1 MEKPHFRRYPG
12 AHAKAVRLPTA
23 CHDTRF
29 PLSDWNYDIYNELR
43 NMKFSQVF
51 VIVTSVQPYDPT
63 VIDLADDETSDT
75 RKGIQS
81 IEVGGRI
88 ISALC
93 DFQYPVPLKDLAAA
107 VGMPAAKVHRY
118 LTSLV
123 RIGLACQDDQ
133 SGLYGLGPMALRMGL
148 SAIERNDVVMR
159 AGRLLRVLTLD
170 WRSSGH
176 LAIWGERGP
185 VLIRTE
191 HGGPP
196 VISTMGLGTVM
207 PLLRSATGQAFLATM
222 PRSAIEH
229 VIRAEQ
235 EILHWDD
242 QQVADLIEK
251 NRLRGAAVIEGNI
264 VPGLSAISAPVFN
277 LDGSVACCVT
287 LMNPQANYFQPG
299 HPAFAAFLREIARF
313 NHDWGGRERVGS

>member
-1 MEKPHFRRYPG
+1 M
-12 AHAKAVRLPTA
+12 
-23 CHDTRF
+23 
-29 PLSDWNYDIYNELR
+29 
-43 NMKFSQVF
+43 
-51 VIVTSVQPYDPT
+51 IVTATQSQDPAL
-63 VIDLADDETSDT
+63 IDLAGEDNGDT

-118 LTSLV
+118 LTSLA
-123 RIGLACQDDQ
+123 RIGLAHQDEQ

-159 AGRLLRVLTLD
+159 AGRLLRALTLD

-207 PLLRSATGQAFLATM
+207 PLLRSATGQAFLAAM
-222 PRSAIEH
+222 PSSAIEH
-229 VIRAEQ
+229 VMRAEQ
-235 EILHWDD
+235 DILHWDD
-242 QQVADLIEK
+242 QKVADLIA
-251 NRLRGAAVIEGNI
+251 NTQTRGAAVIEGDI

-299 HPAFAAFLREIARF
+299 QPAFEAFLRAVAQF
-313 NHDWGGRERVGS
+313 NQDWGGRERATS

>member
-1 MEKPHFRRYPG
+1 MTPSHISQ
-12 AHAKAVRLPTA
+12 
-23 CHDTRF
+23 HDA
-29 PLSDWNYDIYNELR
+29 
-43 NMKFSQVF
+43 
-51 VIVTSVQPYDPT
+51 
-63 VIDLADDETSDT
+63 IDLTVEEVGDT

-107 VGMPAAKVHRY
+107 VDMPAAKVHRY
-118 LTSLV
+118 LTSLA
-123 RIGLACQDDQ
+123 RIGLAFQDDR

-159 AGRLLRVLTLD
+159 AGRLLRSLTIE

-207 PLLRSATGQAFLATM
+207 PLLRSATGQAFLAAM

-229 VIRAEQ
+229 VIVAEQ
-235 EILHWDD
+235 EILDWNDAKVD
-242 QQVADLIEK
+242 QLITET
-251 NRLRGAAVIEGNI
+251 RQRGAAVIEGDI

-277 LDGSVACCVT
+277 LDGAVACCVT

-299 HPAFAAFLREIARF
+299 HAAFEAFLHEIDLF
-313 NHDWGGRERVGS
+313 NHSWGGRARAAP

>member
-1 MEKPHFRRYPG
+1 M
-12 AHAKAVRLPTA
+12 T
-23 CHDTRF
+23 T
-29 PLSDWNYDIYNELR
+29 
-43 NMKFSQVF
+43 
-51 VIVTSVQPYDPT
+51 TQPITPNDPT
-63 VIDLADDETSDT
+63 VIDLAGEETGDT

-107 VGMPAAKVHRY
+107 VGMSAAKVHRY
-118 LTSLV
+118 LTSLA
-123 RIGLACQDDQ
+123 RIGLAYQDDQ

-159 AGRLLRVLTLD
+159 AGRLLRALALE

-229 VIRAEQ
+229 VIHAEQ

-242 QQVADLIEK
+242 QKVAGLITETQA
-251 NRLRGAAVIEGNI
+251 RGAAVIEGDI

-287 LMNPQANYFQPG
+287 LMNPKANYFQPG
-299 HPAFAAFLREIARF
+299 YPPFEAFLREIARF
-313 NHDWGGRERVGS
+313 NHDWGGRERATS